1 MIQETKDIDALEEEN
16 AELREMLAGAQLTEK
31 NLEDY
36 LYEICD
42 IIHMQMSL
50 RTQDRWLERR
60 MELGIYKPVAE
71 DDKLIPPEGW
81 GTDGN

>member
-36 LYEICD
+36 LYQICD
-42 IIHMQMSL
+42 MIYYQFPL
-50 RTQDRWLERR
+50 KDQDEWLER
-60 MELGIYKPVAE
+60 MMKLGLYKPVAE

-81 GTDGN
+81 ADGN

>member
-42 IIHMQMSL
+42 MIHYQMSL
-50 RTQDRWLERR
+50 TEQDRWLER
-60 MELGIYKPVAE
+60 MVELGMY
-71 DDKLIPPEGW
+71 DPEEVLEAY
-81 GTDGN
+81 DGN

>member
-1 MIQETKDIDALEEEN
+1 MNLEKEN
-16 AELREMLAGAQLTEK
+16 MELKEMLAGAQLIEK

-50 RTQDRWLERR
+50 KYQDRWVERMIEIGLYDPMEGLE
-60 MELGIYKPVAE
+60 E
-71 DDKLIPPEGW
+71 
-81 GTDGN
+81 

>member
-1 MIQETKDIDALEEEN
+1 MNLEKEN
-16 AELREMLAGAQLTEK
+16 AELREILAGAELVEK

-50 RTQDRWLERR
+50 RTQDRWLERM
-60 MELGIYKPVAE
+60 MELGMY
-71 DDKLIPPEGW
+71 DPEEGLEAY
-81 GTDGN
+81 DGN

>member
-16 AELREMLAGAQLTEK
+16 AELREMLVGAQLTEK

-42 IIHMQMSL
+42 YIHYEMPIKE
-50 RTQDRWLERR
+50 QDQWLER
-60 MELGIYKPVAE
+60 MIELGLYKPDEPLEAY
-71 DDKLIPPEGW
+71 
-81 GTDGN
+81 DGN

>member
-1 MIQETKDIDALEEEN
+1 MNLEKEN
-16 AELREMLAGAQLTEK
+16 AELKEMLAGAQLTEK

-50 RTQDRWLERR
+50 KYQDMWVERMIEMGLYDPDEGLE
-60 MELGIYKPVAE
+60 A
-71 DDKLIPPEGW
+71 
-81 GTDGN
+81 

>member
-1 MIQETKDIDALEEEN
+1 MNLEQEN
-16 AELREMLAGAQLTEK
+16 AELKEMLAGAQLTEK

-50 RTQDRWLERR
+50 KYQDMWVERMIEMGLYDPDEGLE
-60 MELGIYKPVAE
+60 A
-71 DDKLIPPEGW
+71 
-81 GTDGN
+81 

>member
-1 MIQETKDIDALEEEN
+1 MNLEQEN
-16 AELREMLAGAQLTEK
+16 AELKEMLAGAQLTEK

-50 RTQDRWLERR
+50 KYQDRWVAK
-60 MELGIYKPVAE
+60 MIELGLYDPM
-71 DDKLIPPEGW
+71 EGLEE
-81 GTDGN
+81 

>member
-1 MIQETKDIDALEEEN
+1 MNLEKEN

-42 IIHMQMSL
+42 IIHYQMSL
-50 RTQDRWLERR
+50 REQDRWLER
-60 MELGIYKPVAE
+60 MVELGLY
-71 DDKLIPPEGW
+71 DPE
-81 GTDGN
+81 

>member
-50 RTQDRWLERR
+50 RTQDRWLERM
-60 MELGIYKPVAE
+60 MELGLYDPN
-71 DDKLIPPEGW
+71 EGLEAY
-81 GTDGN
+81 DGN

>member
-16 AELREMLAGAQLTEK
+16 AELREMLVGAQLTEK

-42 IIHMQMSL
+42 MIHYQMSL
-50 RTQDRWLERR
+50 TEQDRWLER
-60 MELGIYKPVAE
+60 MVELGMY
-71 DDKLIPPEGW
+71 DPEEVLEAY
-81 GTDGN
+81 DGN

>member
-1 MIQETKDIDALEEEN
+1 MNLEKEN

-42 IIHMQMSL
+42 MIHYQMSL
-50 RTQDRWLERR
+50 KEQDRWLERM
-60 MELGIYKPVAE
+60 MELGLYDPEEGLE
-71 DDKLIPPEGW
+71 DDRLIPPEGW